1 MATTVTSARARIG
14 AGDLLEISVFQVP
27 ELNCKARV
35 SGDGDI
41 VLPLA
46 GVVHA
51 SGLLPD
57 QLRDLIAARL
67 VSGEFVKKPQ
77 VSVFVAEYAN
87 QTVYVIGE
95 VVRPGPYPLLGSH
108 RLLDFVSAAGGLTT
122 RASNTAVLTT
132 RADKKPQRR
141 TISLETDAA
150 DDANPQVEAGDTI
163 QVVAAG
169 IAYVLGDVNRPGG
182 FVLSRNEGFTVM
194 KLLAVAEG
202 TKETAKLRA
211 GRLIRVAEDGS
222 RLEVPVDL
230 TKVFDGAAPDQVI
243 REGDILFIPGSLTRG
258 AAKRGIEA
266 IVQAATGV
274 AIYRR

>member
-1 MATTVTSARARIG
+1 
-14 AGDLLEISVFQVP
+14 
-27 ELNCKARV
+27 
-35 SGDGDI
+35 
-41 VLPLA
+41 
-46 GVVHA
+46 
-51 SGLLPD
+51 
-57 QLRDLIAARL
+57 
-67 VSGEFVKKPQ
+67 
-77 VSVFVAEYAN
+77 
-87 QTVYVIGE
+87 
-95 VVRPGPYPLLGSH
+95 
-108 RLLDFVSAAGGLTT
+108 
-122 RASNTAVLTT
+122 LTT